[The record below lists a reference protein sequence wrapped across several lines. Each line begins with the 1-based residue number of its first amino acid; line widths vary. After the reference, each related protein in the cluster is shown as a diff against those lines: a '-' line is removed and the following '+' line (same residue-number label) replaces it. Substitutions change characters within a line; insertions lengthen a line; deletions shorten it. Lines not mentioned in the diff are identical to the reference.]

1 MIPVKVVMDVRTV
14 KAKYSINITRVSPP
28 VTANYTVPALF
39 LVCRTNQEMKNKK
52 SILDMLLYLI

>member
-14 KAKYSINITRVSPP
+14 KAKYLINITRVSPP

-52 SILDMLLYLI
+52 SILDM